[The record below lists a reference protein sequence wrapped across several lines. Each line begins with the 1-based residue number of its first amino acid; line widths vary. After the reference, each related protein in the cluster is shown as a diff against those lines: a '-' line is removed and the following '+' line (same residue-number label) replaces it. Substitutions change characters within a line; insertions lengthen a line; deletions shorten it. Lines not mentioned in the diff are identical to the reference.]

1 MRNKRRNFNEGQRQI
16 LSKGDLKRYKGEDD
30 HSTSDQDNQS
40 NKEDGPEEISRAV
53 PINRRSKIVKDADVL
68 RFSKASSLD

>member
-30 HSTSDQDNQS
+30 HSTSDQDNHS
-40 NKEDGPEEISRAV
+40 NREDGPEEISQAL
-53 PINRRSKIVKDADVL
+53 PTNRRSRIVKDADVL